1 VNSRRE
7 WSIGV
12 VYRETRPSFS
22 RGHRINQAWESSEE
36 ILTFEMIRKS
46 SGDPSERR
54 FCKDDDWRPVYGQ
67 KPGRHRGW
75 INNGRISRVSSQQP
89 DPDTGCRGA

>member
-1 VNSRRE
+1 MRKRFCNGSDTARFIRGQRRVRRNNTSTSLTCRRQWHFRIWGDYAVNSRRE

-36 ILTFEMIRKS
+36 ILTFEMIRK
-46 SGDPSERR
+46 R
-54 FCKDDDWRPVYGQ
+54 
-67 KPGRHRGW
+67 
-75 INNGRISRVSSQQP
+75 
-89 DPDTGCRGA
+89 